1 MPPTIITIDVR
12 EDLRAGREPFP
23 RIMEAVGR
31 LRDGEHLRIVAPF
44 EPRPLIGV
52 LAVQG
57 FTAKITPIEGGDFE
71 VIFSA
76 PAHAEG
82 DEEPLL

>member
-1 MPPTIITIDVR
+1 MPPAIITVDVR

-31 LRDGEHLRIVAPF
+31 LRDDEQLRIVAPF

-52 LAVQG
+52 LGAQG
-57 FTAKITPIEGGDFE
+57 FAAAITALEAGDFE
-71 VIFSA
+71 IIFTP
-76 PAHAEG
+76 PARPQG
-82 DEEPLL
+82 DEETLL